1 MDRRRLDKK
10 RKGGRTRRAK
20 LEWVEPI
27 SLFVYVRSEV
37 HVGRIGLDEN
47 GTGGEN
53 DGSMM
58 LCILYVWVGRN
69 RKQGEGGRN
78 YGRLMGGSEEGLKGV
93 EGQKVQVV
101 ARHVQAPDLQ

>member
-10 RKGGRTRRAK
+10 KKGGRTRRAK

-53 DGSMM
+53 DESVM
-58 LCILYVWVGRN
+58 LYVWVGRN

-78 YGRLMGGSEEGLKGV
+78 YGRLMRGPKKG
-93 EGQKVQVV
+93 
-101 ARHVQAPDLQ
+101 